1 MTQYQIF
8 GFSKNPMYD
17 DGNADHVYVE
27 PSKRLAVGRIKLLLD
42 YFDCEHI
49 SIFKDSPH
57 GVQTTIEPEQKQ

>member
-1 MTQYQIF
+1 
-8 GFSKNPMYD
+8 MYD